1 MKIVYAFPEPLPLPR
16 ARGVQVVNAIASLAD
31 QGVDITLA
39 YCSTDENPFA
49 HYGVAQPANVT
60 LVPISRGL
68 PWPLHKLRAHSNK
81 LFSSR
86 LREWLKS
93 NGQFDYIFVRHL
105 KLAYALLVKSKIP
118 LVYEAHEVF
127 TETAPADK
135 KDKIK
140 HMEQLVAENAHVVIA
155 NSQATADCLKNLY
168 APERAVH
175 VLPNGVT
182 LPRMVA
188 EKDWEHANKHIIYAG
203 SLFVWKGVEDLIL
216 AARHLH
222 NARISII
229 GGSAD
234 AISKLNPLI
243 ADDGAEIHFSGHV
256 AHFEVMRYL
265 NDACIAVLPNRADPD
280 SRFTSPI
287 KLFEYM
293 AAGCAIVASDLP
305 PLREIAGNN
314 EVLWVEP
321 NNPTALAAGINR
333 LIADTQLAKN
343 LGEKARKKAAE
354 FTWKARATKVKNIL
368 AAGLGKNA

>member
-31 QGVDITLA
+31 QGVNITLA

-49 HYGVAQPANVT
+49 HYGVPQPANVT

-140 HMEQLVAENAHVVIA
+140 HMEQLVAESAHVVIA
-155 NSQATADCLKNLY
+155 NSQATADCLKSLY
-168 APERAVH
+168 APDRVVH
-175 VLPNGVT
+175 VLPNGVN
-182 LPRMVA
+182 LPHTPA
-188 EKDWEHANKHIIYAG
+188 EKDWEHASRHIVYAG
-203 SLFVWKGVEDLIL
+203 SLFAWKGVEDLIL
-216 AARHLH
+216 AARHMSG
-222 NARISII
+222 AQIEII
-229 GGSAD
+229 GGSEENIA
-234 AISKLNPLI
+234 KLKPLI
-243 ADDGAEIHFSGHV
+243 TEGKTKINFIGHI
-256 AHFEVMRYL
+256 AHHQVMQHL
-265 NDACIAVLPNRADPD
+265 NNACIAVLPNRPDPD

-305 PLREIAGNN
+305 SLREIASNN
-314 EVLWVEP
+314 EVLWV
-321 NNPTALAAGINR
+321 
-333 LIADTQLAKN
+333 
-343 LGEKARKKAAE
+343 
-354 FTWKARATKVKNIL
+354 
-368 AAGLGKNA
+368 